1 MFKSTKIISTVLILL
16 ALFNSTNIAF
26 ASQYSGPMNAYFNKK
41 SAFTN
46 DIKDFI
52 GADEKGFISIDSL
65 NSSDSSKSTSSQ
77 IQSPKLSDVKSTI
90 NKESKYKFQC
100 GLAAVIVKN
109 KVGYISTNGKLVI
122 QAIYDDGTMFYEDA
136 AFVKKGKKW
145 ALIDKTGKLLTKY
158 IFDDVDYTNSLYKDI
173 VINDYHGLLN
183 SEGELVIPPIYSGAL
198 DVDSDNSISLS
209 TYDSLKKMLV
219 ENQIGSMNTDGE
231 ASYNSSYTPF
241 SSLTNNDVLSS
252 LNKYT
257 SKRQFPSYDKVW
269 NLGNGLY
276 CGYKATSNS
285 YYIFDK
291 TGKQV
296 YTSK

>member
-1 MFKSTKIISTVLILL
+1 MFRLSKFISSTLILL
-16 ALFNSTNIAF
+16 VLFKSTNIAF
-26 ASQYSGPMNAYFNKK
+26 ASQYSGSLYAYSSKNTTFI
-41 SAFTN
+41 N
-46 DIKDFI
+46 DTKNFI
-52 GADEKGFISIDSL
+52 SADEKGFISIDSL
-65 NSSDSSKSTSSQ
+65 NNSDSSKNTSNQ
-77 IQSPKLSDVKSTI
+77 TQSAKLGDVKSTI

-136 AFVKKGKKW
+136 AFVRRGKKW

-158 IFDDVDYTNSLYKDI
+158 IFDDVDYTNCLYKDI

-198 DVDSDNSISLS
+198 DVESDNSISLS

-219 ENQIGSMNTDGE
+219 ENQIGSINTDGE

-241 SSLTNNDVLSS
+241 SSLTNNGILSA
-252 LNKYT
+252 LDKYT

-269 NLGNGLY
+269 SLGNGLY
-276 CGYKATSNS
+276 CGYKAASNS
-285 YYIFDK
+285 YFVFDR